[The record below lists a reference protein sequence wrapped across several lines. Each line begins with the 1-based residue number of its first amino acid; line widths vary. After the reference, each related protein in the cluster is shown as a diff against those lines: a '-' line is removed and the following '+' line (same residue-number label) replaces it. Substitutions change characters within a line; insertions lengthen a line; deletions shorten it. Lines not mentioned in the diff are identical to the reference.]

1 MFSKS
6 PRLTDVHARGVQ
18 PLDGPG
24 GVAVRLR
31 LRLLE
36 HLDEV
41 GAEVLPQDLEGV
53 IAALVMQI
61 VNLIYSLGTIPVFE
75 SITLSVG
82 MGWWWDHLPQA

>member
-1 MFSKS
+1 MVGELFSKVLLQH

-53 IAALVMQI
+53 VAALVI
-61 VNLIYSLGTIPVFE
+61 
-75 SITLSVG
+75 
-82 MGWWWDHLPQA
+82 